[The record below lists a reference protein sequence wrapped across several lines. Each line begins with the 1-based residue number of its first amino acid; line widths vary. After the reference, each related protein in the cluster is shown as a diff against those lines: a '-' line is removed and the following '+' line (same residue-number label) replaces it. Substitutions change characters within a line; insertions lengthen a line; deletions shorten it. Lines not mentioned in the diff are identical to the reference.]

1 MQGDAGRVTPMMAP
15 MLARLNPM
23 QLLRFAGLFTWG
35 CMGVPLLIDLFQQ
48 DISGSDLYWWRV
60 CYITFGVCYWLL
72 TRSPGPNARGRWL
85 HLLLLGLLTFSAIG
99 IGHFTGSGLSG
110 AFLMVIAGLLP
121 WFLATGWGLLWLVA
135 QHSALVPVFLQLK
148 EFDLVSAP
156 LQAMLLFGYSSFV
169 FLTSVVAR
177 RQMEAQEEQRRLN
190 SELRATRALLAESS
204 RLNERTRIS
213 RELHDLLGHH
223 LTALSLNLEVATHL
237 SQGRAQEHVKQAQSL
252 AKLLLSDVR
261 EAVSQLRGDDAI
273 DLREA
278 LFSLVDG
285 VPSLEVR
292 LDVPADF
299 RVSDPGR
306 AQLMLRATQEII
318 TNAARHSGAS
328 RLDLRIAREGD
339 QVVLEARD
347 NGRGANAVEAGNGLR
362 GMRERLAEYSGEL
375 VIQTA
380 PGQGFALRLHL
391 PVEITA

>member
-1 MQGDAGRVTPMMAP
+1 

-48 DISGSDLYWWRV
+48 DITGSDLIWWRV
-60 CYITFGVCYWLL
+60 CYLTFGVCYWLL
-72 TRSPGPNARGRWL
+72 TRSPGPRPRARWL
-85 HLLLLGLLTFSAIG
+85 HLLLLAVLTLSAIG
-99 IGHFTGSGLSG
+99 IGHFTGTGLSG
-110 AFLMVIAGLLP
+110 AFLIVIAGLLP
-121 WFLATGWGLLWLVA
+121 WFLSLGWGLVWLVG
-135 QHSALVPVFLQLK
+135 QHSALIPVFLQI
-148 EFDLVSAP
+148 EGFDWISAP

-177 RQMEAQEEQRRLN
+177 RQMDAREEQRRLN

-204 RLNERTRIS
+204 RLNERSRIS

-237 SQGRAQEHVKQAQSL
+237 SEGKPREHIKQAQSL

-261 EAVSQLRGDDAI
+261 EAVSQLRHDDAI

-292 LDVPADF
+292 LDVPPDF
-299 RVSDPGR
+299 RISDPLR
-306 AQLMLRATQEII
+306 AQMLLRATQEII
-318 TNAARHSGAS
+318 TNAARHSGAA
-328 RLDLRIAREGD
+328 RLDLRIASG
-339 QVVLEARD
+339 QAGVLLEARD
-347 NGRGANAVEAGNGLR
+347 DGRGADAVQAGNGLQ
-362 GMRERLAEYSGEL
+362 GMRERVAEFAGTLEIETS
-375 VIQTA
+375 

-391 PVEITA
+391 PVETPA

>member
-1 MQGDAGRVTPMMAP
+1 

-35 CMGVPLLIDLFQQ
+35 CMGVPLLIDFVRE
-48 DISGSDLYWWRV
+48 DLTNADLQWWRIS
-60 CYITFGVCYWLL
+60 YIVFGVCYLLL
-72 TRSPGPNARGRWL
+72 TRSPGARPRARSV
-85 HLLLLGLLTFSAIG
+85 HLLLLAALTLSALG
-99 IGHFTGSGLSG
+99 IGHFSASGLSG

-121 WFLATGWGLLWLVA
+121 WFLGLGWGLAWLIG
-135 QHSALVPVFLQLK
+135 QHLALVPVFLVQPD
-148 EFDLVSAP
+148 FDLLAAS

-177 RQMEAQEEQRRLN
+177 RQMDAREEQRRLN

-204 RLNERTRIS
+204 RLNERSRIS

-237 SQGRAQEHVKQAQSL
+237 SEGKAREHIKQAQSL

-261 EAVSQLRGDDAI
+261 EAVSQLRHDDAI

-292 LDVPADF
+292 LDVPPDF
-299 RVSDPGR
+299 RISDPHR
-306 AQLMLRATQEII
+306 AQMLLRATQEII
-318 TNAARHSGAS
+318 TNAARHSGAA
-328 RLDLRIAREGD
+328 RLDLRIAAG
-339 QVVLEARD
+339 QAGVILEARD
-347 NGRGANAVEAGNGLR
+347 NGRGAEAVQAGNGLR
-362 GMRERLAEYSGEL
+362 GMRERVAEFDGTLAIETS
-375 VIQTA
+375 

-391 PVEITA
+391 PVETPA

>member
-1 MQGDAGRVTPMMAP
+1 

-48 DISGSDLYWWRV
+48 DITGSDLVWWRI
-60 CYITFGVCYWLL
+60 CYLTFGICYWLL
-72 TRSPGPNARGRWL
+72 TRSPGARPRARWL
-85 HLLLLGLLTFSAIG
+85 HLLLLALLTVSAIG
-99 IGHFTGSGLSG
+99 IGHFTESGLSG
-110 AFLMVIAGLLP
+110 AFLIVIAGLLP
-121 WFLATGWGLLWLVA
+121 WFLSLGWGLVWLVG
-135 QHSALVPVFLQLK
+135 QHSALIPVFLQIDG
-148 EFDLVSAP
+148 FDWISAP
-156 LQAMLLFGYSSFV
+156 LQAVLLFGYSSFV

-177 RQMEAQEEQRRLN
+177 RQMDAREEQRRLN

-204 RLNERTRIS
+204 RLNERSRIS

-237 SQGRAQEHVKQAQSL
+237 CEGKAREHVKQAQSL

-261 EAVSQLRGDDAI
+261 EAVSQLRQDDAI

-285 VPSLEVR
+285 VPSLDVR

-299 RVSDPGR
+299 RISDPGR
-306 AQLMLRATQEII
+306 AQVLLRATQEII
-318 TNAARHSGAS
+318 TNAARHSGAQ
-328 RLDLRIAREGD
+328 RLDLRIASDATGVR
-339 QVVLEARD
+339 LEARD
-347 NGRGANAVEAGNGLR
+347 DGRGADAVSAGNGLR
-362 GMRERLAEYSGEL
+362 GMRERVAEFAGTLE
-375 VIQTA
+375 IETA

-391 PVEITA
+391 PVETPA

>member
-1 MQGDAGRVTPMMAP
+1 

-48 DISGSDLYWWRV
+48 DISGSDLIWWRV
-60 CYITFGVCYWLL
+60 CYLTFGICYWLL
-72 TRSPGPNARGRWL
+72 TRSPGARPRARWL
-85 HLLLLGLLTFSAIG
+85 HLLLLGVLTLSAIG
-99 IGHFTGSGLSG
+99 IGHFTGTGLSG
-110 AFLMVIAGLLP
+110 AFLIVIAGLLP
-121 WFLATGWGLLWLVA
+121 WFLTLGWGLVWLIG
-135 QHSALVPVFLQLK
+135 QHSALIPVFLQI
-148 EFDLVSAP
+148 EGFDWISAP

-169 FLTSVVAR
+169 FLTSLVAR
-177 RQMEAQEEQRRLN
+177 RQMDAREEQRRLN

-204 RLNERTRIS
+204 RLNERSRIS

-237 SQGRAQEHVKQAQSL
+237 SDGKAREHVKQAQSL

-261 EAVSQLRGDDAI
+261 EAVSQLRHDDAI

-285 VPSLEVR
+285 VPSLDVR

-299 RVSDPGR
+299 RISDPQR
-306 AQLMLRATQEII
+306 AQMLLRATQEII
-318 TNAARHSGAS
+318 TNAARHSGAA
-328 RLDLRIAREGD
+328 RLDLRIASEQGG
-339 QVVLEARD
+339 VVLEARD
-347 NGRGANAVEAGNGLR
+347 DGRGAEAVQAGNGLR
-362 GMRERLAEYSGEL
+362 GMRERVAEFAGTLEIDTS
-375 VIQTA
+375 

-391 PVEITA
+391 PVETPA

>member
-1 MQGDAGRVTPMMAP
+1 

-48 DISGSDLYWWRV
+48 NISSSDLYWWRV
-60 CYITFGVCYWLL
+60 CYISFGVCYWLL
-72 TRSPGPNARGRWL
+72 TRSPGARPRARWL
-85 HLLLLGLLTFSAIG
+85 HLLLLGLLTLSAIG
-99 IGHFTGSGLSG
+99 IGHFTGTGLSG
-110 AFLMVIAGLLP
+110 AFLIVIAGLLP
-121 WFLATGWGLLWLVA
+121 WFLSLGWGLVWLVA
-135 QHSALVPVFLQLK
+135 QHSALIPVFLQI
-148 EFDLVSAP
+148 EGFDWISAP

-177 RQMEAQEEQRRLN
+177 RQMEAREEQRRLN

-204 RLNERTRIS
+204 RLNERSRIS

-237 SQGRAQEHVKQAQSL
+237 SQGKAQEHVRQAQSL

-261 EAVSQLRGDDAI
+261 EAVSQLRDSDAI

-285 VPSLEVR
+285 VPSLDVR

-299 RVSDPGR
+299 RISDPGR
-306 AQLMLRATQEII
+306 AQVLLRATQEII

-328 RLDLRIAREGD
+328 RLDLRIVCGGD
-339 QVVLEARD
+339 EVLLEARD
-347 NGRGANAVEAGNGLR
+347 NGRGADAVQAGNGLR
-362 GMRERLAEYSGEL
+362 GMRERLDEYAGRLE
-375 VIQTA
+375 IDTA
-380 PGQGFALRLHL
+380 PGRGFALRLHL
-391 PVEITA
+391 PVETPA

>member
-1 MQGDAGRVTPMMAP
+1 

-35 CMGVPLLIDLFQQ
+35 CMGVPLLIDFVRE
-48 DISGSDLYWWRV
+48 DLTNADLQWWRIS
-60 CYITFGVCYWLL
+60 YIVFGVCYLLL
-72 TRSPGPNARGRWL
+72 TRSPGARPRARSV
-85 HLLLLGLLTFSAIG
+85 HLLLLAALTLSALG
-99 IGHFTGSGLSG
+99 IGHFSASGLSG

-121 WFLATGWGLLWLVA
+121 WFLGLGWGLAWLIG
-135 QHSALVPVFLQLK
+135 QHLALVPVFLVQPD
-148 EFDLVSAP
+148 FDLLAAS

-177 RQMEAQEEQRRLN
+177 RQMDAREEQRRLN

-204 RLNERTRIS
+204 RLNERSRIS

-237 SQGRAQEHVKQAQSL
+237 SEGKPREHIKQAQSL

-261 EAVSQLRGDDAI
+261 EAVSQLRHDDAI

-299 RVSDPGR
+299 RISDPLR
-306 AQLMLRATQEII
+306 AQMLLRATQEII
-318 TNAARHSGAS
+318 TNAARHSGAA
-328 RLDLRIAREGD
+328 RLDLRIASG
-339 QVVLEARD
+339 QAGVLLEARD
-347 NGRGANAVEAGNGLR
+347 DGRGADAVQAGNGLQ
-362 GMRERLAEYSGEL
+362 GMRERVAEFAGTLEIETS
-375 VIQTA
+375 

-391 PVEITA
+391 PVETPA

>member
-1 MQGDAGRVTPMMAP
+1 

-48 DISGSDLYWWRV
+48 NISSSDLYWWRV
-60 CYITFGVCYWLL
+60 CYISFGVCYWLL
-72 TRSPGPNARGRWL
+72 TRSPGARPRARWL
-85 HLLLLGLLTFSAIG
+85 HLLLLGLLTLSAIG
-99 IGHFTGSGLSG
+99 IGHFTGTGLSG
-110 AFLMVIAGLLP
+110 AFLIVIAGLLP
-121 WFLATGWGLLWLVA
+121 WFLSLGWGLVWLVA
-135 QHSALVPVFLQLK
+135 QHSALIPVFLQI
-148 EFDLVSAP
+148 EGFDWISAP

-177 RQMEAQEEQRRLN
+177 RQMDAREEQRRLN

-204 RLNERTRIS
+204 RLNERSRIS

-237 SQGRAQEHVKQAQSL
+237 SQGKAQEHVRQAQSL

-261 EAVSQLRGDDAI
+261 EAVSQLRDSDAI

-285 VPSLEVR
+285 VPSLDVR

-299 RVSDPGR
+299 RISDPGR
-306 AQLMLRATQEII
+306 AQVLLRATQEII

-328 RLDLRIAREGD
+328 RLDLRIDCGGGE
-339 QVVLEARD
+339 VLLEARD
-347 NGRGANAVEAGNGLR
+347 DGRGADAVQAGNGLR
-362 GMRERLAEYSGEL
+362 GMRERLDEYAGRLE
-375 VIQTA
+375 IDTA
-380 PGQGFALRLHL
+380 PGRGFALRLHL
-391 PVEITA
+391 PVETPA

>member
-1 MQGDAGRVTPMMAP
+1 

-35 CMGVPLLIDLFQQ
+35 CMGVPLLIDFVREGLTNA
-48 DISGSDLYWWRV
+48 DLQWWRIS
-60 CYITFGVCYWLL
+60 YIVFGVCYLLL
-72 TRSPGPNARGRWL
+72 TRSPGARPRARSV
-85 HLLLLGLLTFSAIG
+85 HLLLLAALTLSALG
-99 IGHFTGSGLSG
+99 IGHFSASGLSG

-121 WFLATGWGLLWLVA
+121 WFLGLGWGLAWLIG
-135 QHSALVPVFLQLK
+135 QHLALVPVFLVQPD
-148 EFDLVSAP
+148 FDLLAAS

-177 RQMEAQEEQRRLN
+177 RQMDAREEQRRLN

-204 RLNERTRIS
+204 RLNERSRIS

-237 SQGRAQEHVKQAQSL
+237 SEGKPREHIKQAQSL

-261 EAVSQLRGDDAI
+261 EAVSQLRHDDAI

-292 LDVPADF
+292 LDVPPDF
-299 RVSDPGR
+299 RISDPHR
-306 AQLMLRATQEII
+306 AQMLLRATQEII
-318 TNAARHSGAS
+318 TNAARHSGAA
-328 RLDLRIAREGD
+328 RLDLRIAAG
-339 QVVLEARD
+339 QAGVVLEARD
-347 NGRGANAVEAGNGLR
+347 DGRGADAVQAGNGLQ
-362 GMRERLAEYSGEL
+362 GMRERVAEFAGTLEIETS
-375 VIQTA
+375 

-391 PVEITA
+391 PVETPA

>member
-1 MQGDAGRVTPMMAP
+1 

-48 DISGSDLYWWRV
+48 DITGSDLVWWRI
-60 CYITFGVCYWLL
+60 CYLTFGICYWLL
-72 TRSPGPNARGRWL
+72 TRSPGARPRARWL
-85 HLLLLGLLTFSAIG
+85 HLLLLALLTVSAIG
-99 IGHFTGSGLSG
+99 IGHFTESGLSG
-110 AFLMVIAGLLP
+110 AFLIVIAGLLP
-121 WFLATGWGLLWLVA
+121 WFLALGWGLVWLVG
-135 QHSALVPVFLQLK
+135 QHSALIPVFLQIDG
-148 EFDLVSAP
+148 FDWISAP
-156 LQAMLLFGYSSFV
+156 LQAVLLFGYSSFV

-177 RQMEAQEEQRRLN
+177 RQMDAREEQRRLN

-204 RLNERTRIS
+204 RLNERSRIS

-237 SQGRAQEHVKQAQSL
+237 SDGKAREHVKQAQSL

-261 EAVSQLRGDDAI
+261 EAVSQLRQDDAI

-285 VPSLEVR
+285 VPSLDVR

-299 RVSDPGR
+299 RISDPRR
-306 AQLMLRATQEII
+306 AQVLLRATQEII
-318 TNAARHSGAS
+318 TNAARHSGAQ
-328 RLDLRIAREGD
+328 RLDLRIASDAAGIR
-339 QVVLEARD
+339 LEARD
-347 NGRGANAVEAGNGLR
+347 NGRGTDAVSAGNGLR
-362 GMRERLAEYSGEL
+362 GMRERVAEFAGTLE
-375 VIQTA
+375 IETA

-391 PVEITA
+391 PVETPA

>member
-1 MQGDAGRVTPMMAP
+1 MMSP

-48 DISGSDLYWWRV
+48 DITSSDLFWWRV
-60 CYITFGVCYWLL
+60 CYLTFGACYWLL
-72 TRSPGPNARGRWL
+72 TRSPGPIPRGRWL
-85 HLLLLGLLTFSAIG
+85 QLLLLALLTLSAIG
-99 IGHFTGSGLSG
+99 IGHFTGTGLSG

-121 WFLATGWGLLWLVA
+121 WFLSVGWGLVWLVA
-135 QHSALVPVFLQLK
+135 QHSALIPVFLQLPD
-148 EFDLVSAP
+148 FDLISAP

-177 RQMEAQEEQRRLN
+177 RQMDARDEQRRLN
-190 SELRATRALLAESS
+190 SELRATRALLAEST
-204 RLNERTRIS
+204 RLNERSRIS

-237 SQGRAQEHVKQAQSL
+237 SHGKTQEHVRQAQSL

-273 DLREA
+273 DVREA
-278 LFSLVDG
+278 LFSLADG

-299 RVSDPGR
+299 RVSDSGR
-306 AQLMLRATQEII
+306 AQVLVRAAQEII
-318 TNAARHSGAS
+318 TNAARHSGAR
-328 RLDLRIAREGD
+328 RLDLKISREGGE
-339 QVVLEARD
+339 VVLDARD
-347 NGRGANAVEAGNGLR
+347 DGRGADAIQAGNGLL
-362 GMRERLAEYSGEL
+362 GMRERVAEYAGRL
-375 VIQTA
+375 DIQTA

-391 PVEITA
+391 PVETPA

>member
-1 MQGDAGRVTPMMAP
+1 
-15 MLARLNPM
+15 MLSRLNPM

-48 DISGSDLYWWRV
+48 DISGSDLVWWRV
-60 CYITFGVCYWLL
+60 CYVTFGVCYWLL
-72 TRSPGPNARGRWL
+72 TRSPGARPRARWL
-85 HLLLLGLLTFSAIG
+85 HLLLLAVLTLSAIG
-99 IGHFTGSGLSG
+99 IGHFTGTGLSG
-110 AFLMVIAGLLP
+110 AFLIVIAGLLP
-121 WFLATGWGLLWLVA
+121 WFLSLGWGLVWLIG
-135 QHSALVPVFLQLK
+135 QHSALIPVFLQI
-148 EFDLVSAP
+148 EGFDWISAP

-169 FLTSVVAR
+169 FLTSLVAR
-177 RQMEAQEEQRRLN
+177 RQMDAREEQRRLN

-204 RLNERTRIS
+204 RLNERSRIS

-237 SQGRAQEHVKQAQSL
+237 SDGKAREHIKQAQSL

-261 EAVSQLRGDDAI
+261 EAVSQLRHDDAI

-299 RVSDPGR
+299 RISDPHR
-306 AQLMLRATQEII
+306 AQMLLRATQEII
-318 TNAARHSGAS
+318 TNAARHSGAA
-328 RLDLRIAREGD
+328 RLDLRIASEQGG
-339 QVVLEARD
+339 VLLEARD
-347 NGRGANAVEAGNGLR
+347 DGRGADAVNAGNGLR
-362 GMRERLAEYSGEL
+362 GMRERVSEFAGTLEIDTS
-375 VIQTA
+375 

-391 PVEITA
+391 PVETPA

>member
-1 MQGDAGRVTPMMAP
+1 

-48 DISGSDLYWWRV
+48 NISSSDLYWWRV
-60 CYITFGVCYWLL
+60 CYISFGVCYWLL
-72 TRSPGPNARGRWL
+72 TRSPGARPRARWL
-85 HLLLLGLLTFSAIG
+85 HLLLLGLLTLSAIG
-99 IGHFTGSGLSG
+99 IGHFTGTGLSG
-110 AFLMVIAGLLP
+110 AFLIVIAGLLP
-121 WFLATGWGLLWLVA
+121 WFLSLGWGLVWLVA
-135 QHSALVPVFLQLK
+135 QHSALIPVFLQI
-148 EFDLVSAP
+148 EGFDWISAP

-177 RQMEAQEEQRRLN
+177 RQMEAREEQRRLN

-204 RLNERTRIS
+204 RLNERSRIS

-237 SQGRAQEHVKQAQSL
+237 SQGKAQEHVRQAQSL

-261 EAVSQLRGDDAI
+261 EAVSQLRDSDAI

-285 VPSLEVR
+285 VPSLDVR
-292 LDVPADF
+292 LDVPSDF
-299 RVSDPGR
+299 RISDPGR
-306 AQLMLRATQEII
+306 AQVLLRATQEII

-328 RLDLRIAREGD
+328 RLDLRIDCGGGE
-339 QVVLEARD
+339 VLLEARD
-347 NGRGANAVEAGNGLR
+347 NGRGADAVQAGNGLR
-362 GMRERLAEYSGEL
+362 GMRERLDEYAGRLE
-375 VIQTA
+375 IDTA
-380 PGQGFALRLHL
+380 PGRGFALRLHL
-391 PVEITA
+391 PVETPA

>member
-1 MQGDAGRVTPMMAP
+1 

-48 DISGSDLYWWRV
+48 DITGSDLIWWRV
-60 CYITFGVCYWLL
+60 CYLTFGVCYWLL
-72 TRSPGPNARGRWL
+72 TRSPGPRPRARWL
-85 HLLLLGLLTFSAIG
+85 HLLLLAVLTLSAIG
-99 IGHFTGSGLSG
+99 IGHFTGTGLSG
-110 AFLMVIAGLLP
+110 AFLIVIAGLLP
-121 WFLATGWGLLWLVA
+121 WFLSLGWGLVWLVG
-135 QHSALVPVFLQLK
+135 QHSALIPVFLQI
-148 EFDLVSAP
+148 EGFDWISAP

-177 RQMEAQEEQRRLN
+177 RQMDAREEQRRLN

-204 RLNERTRIS
+204 RLNERSRIS

-237 SQGRAQEHVKQAQSL
+237 SEGKAREHIKQAQSL

-261 EAVSQLRGDDAI
+261 EAVSQLRHDDAI

-292 LDVPADF
+292 LDVPPDF
-299 RVSDPGR
+299 RISDPLR
-306 AQLMLRATQEII
+306 AQMLLRATQEII
-318 TNAARHSGAS
+318 TNAARHSGAA
-328 RLDLRIAREGD
+328 RLDLRIAAG
-339 QVVLEARD
+339 QTGVVLEARD
-347 NGRGANAVEAGNGLR
+347 DGRGADAVRAGNGLQ
-362 GMRERLAEYSGEL
+362 GMRERVSEFAGTLEIETS
-375 VIQTA
+375 

-391 PVEITA
+391 PVETPA